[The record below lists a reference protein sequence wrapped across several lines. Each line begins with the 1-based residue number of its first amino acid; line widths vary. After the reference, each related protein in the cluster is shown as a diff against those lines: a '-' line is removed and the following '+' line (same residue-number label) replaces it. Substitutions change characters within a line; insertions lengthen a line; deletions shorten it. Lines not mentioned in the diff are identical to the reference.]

1 MVCNTLISF
10 SSSGGVCNGF
20 LSRITKS
27 ARFPSDVYKRQA
39 FYIPVGPA
47 KCFPIQ
53 HMVNVLA
60 AVMLGPAY
68 GVIMAFITSL
78 LRVILGM
85 GSLLAFPGSM
95 IGALCAG
102 LLYKAFPK
110 IGYAVLGEVVGT
122 GVLGALA
129 AYPVAVFLMGQ
140 ASALF
145 AFVIPFSVSTLGGS
159 LLSILI
165 LLALKKTRL
174 LERI

>member
-1 MVCNTLISF
+1 MTRNMKKLTYSGILIALAVVCS
-10 SSSGGVCNGF
+10 
-20 LSRITKS
+20 
-27 ARFPSDVYKRQA
+27 A

-68 GVIMAFITSL
+68 GVIMALITSL
-78 LRVILGM
+78 LRVMLGM